1 MVSSILHRV
10 TARFAFATRTD
21 GINITTSFSLTADG
35 LMTDMNVPI
44 RVPSLWDKIHQ
55 QRACRGDDSYRN
67 QILFT
72 ELIIGLDP
80 VKLKFGAVLE
90 RLGRLRGSSG

>member
-1 MVSSILHRV
+1 M
-10 TARFAFATRTD
+10 FAFATRTD

-35 LMTDMNVPI
+35 LRTDMNVPI
-44 RVPSLWDKIHQ
+44 RIPS
-55 QRACRGDDSYRN
+55 RN

-80 VKLKFGAVLE
+80 VKLKFGTVLE